1 MIENATIISAFLIV
15 VDIFDQSRQVDKAKT
30 DCWRIMKNGQIEL
43 EKNII

>member
-30 DCWRIMKNGQIEL
+30 DCWRGL
-43 EKNII
+43 